1 MSLFKKKI
9 EFISAICPE
18 CKGNLQVDTTLTK
31 AYCQYCGAQCIIEN
45 APKKKEKKR
54 DLELLIDY
62 VERRQAIKRQE
73 KKEREQKEEEN
84 SRKQRAYFKKYWW
97 VYFIGAIL
105 LYGLIFAMAILENQG
120 IL

>member
-45 APKKKEKKR
+45 APKKKEKKS

-84 SRKQRAYFKKYWW
+84 RAGKKNKKNLGYYFLYKSCVVMFGRKEKK
-97 VYFIGAIL
+97 
-105 LYGLIFAMAILENQG
+105 
-120 IL
+120 